1 MVTKKE
7 FLEDLTNATNELIKA
22 GDKNGD
28 NQLSKKEINDMY
40 KKCKYPNPTLATNSL
55 FELFDLDKDG
65 KLSVNEVAVG
75 LFVDY
80 IIEAETCLKKFVD
93 TFFKADSNKDN
104 KITWEEAR
112 QYFVSSGSN
121 DAQAKVLANSMF
133 EDVDSDDDKCI
144 TREELREYAIEYFE
158 IYPTE

>member
-7 FLEDLTNATNELIKA
+7 FLEDLTNATNEMIKA

-28 NQLSKKEINDMY
+28 NQLSKKELY
-40 KKCKYPNPTLATNSL
+40 ELFKKCKYPNPTLVTNSL
-55 FELFDLDKDG
+55 LELFDLDKDG
-65 KLSVNEVAVG
+65 KLSVNEVKTA
-75 LFVDY
+75 LLVDY

-93 TFFKADSNKDN
+93 SIFKADSNKDN
-104 KITWEEAR
+104 KITWDEAR
-112 QYFVSSGSN
+112 QFFVTSGSN
-121 DAQAKVLANSMF
+121 EAQAKVFANSMF

-144 TREELREYAIEYFE
+144 TREELREYAIEYYE